1 MKNKILNTIG
11 LLILVSFFALS
22 TSAQEF
28 NAKVIVNAQSVSSN
42 IDKKIFVTLQ
52 NQLTN
57 FITGRKWTND
67 KFNANERIQCNFVIN
82 IESSSDGNVFK
93 GKMMVQSARPVYGS
107 SYTAAMFN
115 YQDQDIAFRYI
126 EYQPIE
132 FNENR
137 VQGSDALTAN
147 LPALFAYYIN
157 MILGMD
163 YDSFA
168 PKAGESYFQKA
179 LNIVN
184 NAPDGQDIKGWK
196 AFDGLGNRYWLNENL
211 TNTKYNIIHDAIY
224 GYYRGCL
231 DKMSEKEKEAR
242 VAMTKSITQLFNIY
256 KENSNV
262 MFLQFFIQGKSKEL
276 VGIFQNGT
284 PDEKSKA
291 AEMLS
296 ALDVSKAD
304 FYKQQLQ

>member
-1 MKNKILNTIG
+1 MKNKLSHFLG
-11 LLILVSFFALS
+11 LLIIFS
-22 TSAQEF
+22 TFSSVVIAQEF
-28 NAKVIVNAQSVSSN
+28 NTKVIVNAQSVGSN
-42 IDKKIFVTLQ
+42 VDKKIFVTLQ

-82 IESSSDGNVFK
+82 IESSSDGGIFK

-157 MILGMD
+157 MILAMD

-168 PKAGESYFQKA
+168 PKGGEMYFQKA

-211 TNTKYNIIHDAIY
+211 TNTKYNILHDAIY

-231 DKMSEKEKEAR
+231 DKMGDKEKEAR
-242 VAMTKSITQLFNIY
+242 VAMTKSITQLYNIY

-276 VGIFQNGT
+276 AGVFQNGT

-291 AEMLS
+291 IEMLS
-296 ALDVSKAD
+296 ALDVSKAE
-304 FYKQQLQ
+304 FYKQQLL

>member
-1 MKNKILNTIG
+1 MKNKLLLSFLMMAFIIG
-11 LLILVSFFALS
+11 V
-22 TSAQEF
+22 SAQEF
-28 NAKVIVNAQSVSSN
+28 NAKVIVNAQSVSSS

-67 KFNANERIQCNFVIN
+67 KFNANERIQCSFVIN
-82 IESSSDGNVFK
+82 IESSTDANVFK
-93 GKMMVQSARPVYGS
+93 GKMVVQSARPIFGS

-115 YQDQDIAFRYI
+115 YQDQDIAFKYI

-137 VQGSDALTAN
+137 VQGSDALVAN
-147 LPALFAYYIN
+147 LPAIFAYYIN
-157 MILGMD
+157 MILAMD

-168 PKAGESYFQKA
+168 PKGGETYYQKA
-179 LNIVN
+179 LNVVN

-211 TNTKYNIIHDAIY
+211 TNTKYNLLHDVIY

-231 DKMSEKEKEAR
+231 DKMGDKEKEAR
-242 VAMTKSITQLFNIY
+242 TAMTKSITQLYNIY
-256 KENSNV
+256 KENSNF

-276 VGIFQNGT
+276 VGVFQNGT
-284 PDEKSKA
+284 AEEKSKA

>member
-1 MKNKILNTIG
+1 MKNKILFSF
-11 LLILVSFFALS
+11 LLMVIVSVII
-22 TSAQEF
+22 TKVNAQEF

-42 IDKKIFVTLQ
+42 VDKKIFVTLQ

-82 IESSSDGNVFK
+82 IESSSDGNEFK
-93 GKMMVQSARPVYGS
+93 GKMMIQSARPVYGT
-107 SYTAAMFN
+107 SYTAAMIN
-115 YQDQDIAFRYI
+115 YQDQDIAFRYV

-147 LPALFAYYIN
+147 LPAIFAYYIN

-163 YDSFA
+163 YDSFS
-168 PKAGESYFQKA
+168 PKGGDAYFQKA

-211 TNTKYNIIHDAIY
+211 TNTKYNILHDAIY
-224 GYYRGCL
+224 GYY
-231 DKMSEKEKEAR
+231 MYSE
-242 VAMTKSITQLFNIY
+242 T
-256 KENSNV
+256 
-262 MFLQFFIQGKSKEL
+262 
-276 VGIFQNGT
+276 
-284 PDEKSKA
+284 
-291 AEMLS
+291 
-296 ALDVSKAD
+296 
-304 FYKQQLQ
+304 

>member
-1 MKNKILNTIG
+1 MKNKLLLSFLMMAFIIG
-11 LLILVSFFALS
+11 V
-22 TSAQEF
+22 SAQEF
-28 NAKVIVNAQSVSSN
+28 NAKVIVNAQAVSSN

-67 KFNANERIQCNFVIN
+67 KFNANERIQCSFVIN
-82 IESSSDGNVFK
+82 IESSTDGNVFK
-93 GKMMVQSARPVYGS
+93 GKMVVQSARPIFGS

-115 YQDQDIAFRYI
+115 YQDQDIAFKYI

-137 VQGSDALTAN
+137 VQGSDALVAN
-147 LPALFAYYIN
+147 LPAIFAYYIN
-157 MILGMD
+157 MILAMD

-168 PKAGESYFQKA
+168 PKGGETYYQKA
-179 LNIVN
+179 LNVVN
-184 NAPDGQDIKGWK
+184 NAPDGQEIKGWK

-211 TNTKYNIIHDAIY
+211 TNTKYNLLHDVIY

-231 DKMSEKEKEAR
+231 DKMGDKEKEAR
-242 VAMTKSITQLFNIY
+242 TAMTKSITQLYNIY
-256 KENSNV
+256 KDNSNV

-276 VGIFQNGT
+276 VGVFQNGT
-284 PDEKSKA
+284 AEEKSKA

>member
-1 MKNKILNTIG
+1 MKNKILFSF
-11 LLILVSFFALS
+11 LLMVIVSVII
-22 TSAQEF
+22 TKVNAQEF

-42 IDKKIFVTLQ
+42 VDKKIFVTLQ

-82 IESSSDGNVFK
+82 IESSSDGNEFK
-93 GKMMVQSARPVYGS
+93 GKMMIQSARPVYGT
-107 SYTAAMFN
+107 SYTAAMIN
-115 YQDQDIAFRYI
+115 YQDQDIAFRYV

-147 LPALFAYYIN
+147 LPAIFAYYIN

-163 YDSFA
+163 YDSFS
-168 PKAGESYFQKA
+168 PKGGDAYFQKA

-211 TNTKYNIIHDAIY
+211 TNTKYNILHDAIY
-224 GYYRGCL
+224 GYYRGSM
-231 DKMSEKEKEAR
+231 DKMAEKDKEAR
-242 VAMTKSITQLFNIY
+242 IAMTKSITQLYNIY
-256 KENSNV
+256 KENANV
-262 MFLQFFIQGKSKEL
+262 MFIQFFIQGKSKEL
-276 VGIFQNGT
+276 VGIFLNGS

-291 AEMLS
+291 ADMLA